1 MIPTHETLP
10 AGSLAGPL
18 TPAATWRHYLELTKP
33 RLSMLSVSTA
43 MVGYLAAVPY
53 SYWDWQRT
61 LFVVLGTGLCAG
73 GVAALNMWMESDTDA
88 LMQRTADRPIPTGIV
103 APGSA
108 FVLGWALTLAGLI
121 FLFKFV
127 NGLSAFL
134 ALATVVAYLAIYT
147 PAKKWSRWS
156 TELGAISGALPPMI
170 GWAASGR
177 SNSALGWTLFAI
189 LYTWQ
194 MPHFF
199 SLAWTYRKD
208 YAAAHMPM
216 LSVVDP
222 MGTKVSRRTFVW
234 TVLLVAASGLPT
246 LLGYCSWYYFACA
259 AVLGFWILQSA
270 FVFLNP
276 ARREK
281 EARRL
286 FFISIGYL
294 PLLLGLLVADRFI
307 FKL

>member
-1 MIPTHETLP
+1 MIQIQEQLQTEALP
-10 AGSLAGPL
+10 ATDQAN
-18 TPAATWRHYLELTKP
+18 WRHYLELTKP

-53 SYWDWQRT
+53 SYLDWPRT
-61 LFVVLGTGLCAG
+61 LFVMLGTASCAG
-73 GVAALNMWMESDTDA
+73 GVAALNMWMESDIDA
-88 LMQRTADRPIPTGIV
+88 LMQRTMDRPIPTGRV

-108 FVLGWALTLAGLI
+108 FVLGWALCIAGLAV
-121 FLFKFV
+121 LFKMV

-156 TELGAISGALPPMI
+156 TEIGAISGALPPMI
-170 GWAASGR
+170 GWAAAGR
-177 SNSALGWTLFAI
+177 SNAPLGWMLFAI

-194 MPHFF
+194 LPHFF

-208 YAAAHMPM
+208 YAAAGMPM

-222 MGTKVSRRTFVW
+222 TGTKVSRRTFIW
-234 TVLLVAASGLPT
+234 TVLLVAASTLPT
-246 LLGYCSWYYFACA
+246 LLGYCTWYYFTF
-259 AVLGFWILQSA
+259 AVALGLWILKSA

-276 ARREK
+276 AKRET

-294 PLLLGLLVADRFI
+294 PLLLGLLVADRFV

>member
-1 MIPTHETLP
+1 MTRTEEQLP
-10 AGSLAGPL
+10 AGIPDNTAY
-18 TPAATWRHYLELTKP
+18 ATWRHYLELTKP

-43 MVGYLAAVPY
+43 MVGYVAAVPY

-61 LFVVLGTGLCAG
+61 LFVVLGTALCAG

-88 LMQRTADRPIPTGIV
+88 LMQRTMDRPIPTGIV
-103 APGSA
+103 QPGSA
-108 FVLGWALTLAGLI
+108 FVLGWVLCISGTMM
-121 FLFKFV
+121 LFKMV

-156 TELGAISGALPPMI
+156 TEIGAISGALPPLI
-170 GWAASGR
+170 GWAAAGR
-177 SNSALGWTLFAI
+177 SNAPLGWTIFAI

-208 YAAAHMPM
+208 YAAAGMPM

-222 MGTKVSRRTFVW
+222 TGNKVSRRTFIW
-234 TVLLVAASGLPT
+234 TVLLVAASLLPT
-246 LLGYCSWYYFACA
+246 LLGYCSWYYFAFA
-259 AVLGFWILQSA
+259 AALGLWILKSA
-270 FVFLNP
+270 VVFLNP
-276 ARREK
+276 AKRET

-286 FFISIGYL
+286 FFISIAYL

-307 FKL
+307 FRF

>member
-1 MIPTHETLP
+1 MTQAQTQLSTETMP
-10 AGSLAGPL
+10 ERR
-18 TPAATWRHYLELTKP
+18 AATWRHYLELTKP
-33 RLSMLSVSTA
+33 RLSMLSVTTA
-43 MVGYLAAVPY
+43 MVGYLAAIP
-53 SYWDWQRT
+53 YWDWQRT
-61 LFVVLGTGLCAG
+61 FFVMVGTALCAG
-73 GVAALNMWMESDTDA
+73 GVAALNQWMESDLDA
-88 LMQRTADRPIPTGIV
+88 LMKRTADRPIPTGHV

-108 FVLGWALTLAGLI
+108 FVLGWALCITGLML
-121 FLFKFV
+121 LFKLV

-134 ALATVVAYLAIYT
+134 GLATIVAYLAIYT

-156 TELGAISGALPPMI
+156 TEIGAISGALPPMI
-170 GWAASGR
+170 GWAAAGR

-208 YAAAHMPM
+208 YAAAGMPM

-222 MGTKVSRRTFVW
+222 SGRKVSRRAFIW
-234 TVLLVAASGLPT
+234 TVLLVAASVLPT
-246 LLGYCSWYYFACA
+246 LLGFCSWYYFGA
-259 AVLGFWILQSA
+259 AALLGLWFLRSA
-270 FVFLNP
+270 VIFLNP
-276 ARREK
+276 AKRET

-286 FFISIGYL
+286 FFISIAYL
-294 PLLLGLLVADRFI
+294 PLLLGLLVADRFW